1 MTIARPG
8 FENGTFEAA
17 LLTESLPEKVWK
29 FKTIKEI
36 KLGTP
41 LDTHWYLIDFFMG
54 RLANFEKN

>member
-54 RLANFEKN
+54 R